1 MTIASTRDVQDVLE
15 TSRLPAAAE
24 LGLVLRDICGG
35 GGGSVRLEALHKLK
49 TNVYRAQL
57 ESDDGS
63 RSLVLKC
70 SNPALTRRNLLVARR
85 WLPAIGMPDA
95 GAQLMGSAAD
105 GQGERMWLI
114 YEDLGD
120 GRLDAVATDRTKLG
134 LAIDLI
140 VTLHVRSAGH
150 AVLPDIRAHGGDLG
164 AAYLTAN
171 VRDAVRSLDLL
182 RAAKITLTA
191 AQQSVIERLLERLRP
206 LERELPDRIRML
218 EQEGGPEVLLHGDL
232 WTTNAFVLDGP
243 DGWYAKLVDWD
254 HAAVGRTTYD
264 LSTFLLR
271 FPPEERAWILERYRA
286 GISAGGWC
294 LPDTAALNVQ
304 LETAEFARYANRVV
318 WPAVARLVDGATWA
332 FDELAMVADWFDAWT
347 PVMPAPP
354 APVAP

>member
-1 MTIASTRDVQDVLE
+1 MTIAPTRDVQDVLE
-15 TSRLPAAAE
+15 TSRLPAATE

-35 GGGSVRLEALHKLK
+35 AGPVRLETLHKLK

-57 ESDDGS
+57 ESDEGP

-120 GRLDAVATDRTKLG
+120 ARLDAVATDRSRV
-134 LAIDLI
+134 AVAVDLI
-140 VTLHVRSAGH
+140 VALHAHSAGH
-150 AVLPDIRAHGGDLG
+150 AVLPDCRTYAGDLG

-171 VRDAVRSLDLL
+171 IRDAVRSLDLL
-182 RAAKITLTA
+182 RARIPLSPP
-191 AQQSVIERLLERLRP
+191 QESVIERLLDRLRP
-206 LERELPDRIRML
+206 LERELPDRVRML

-232 WTTNAFVLDGP
+232 WTTNTFVLEDA
-243 DGWYAKLVDWD
+243 DRVYAKLVDWD
-254 HAAVGRTTYD
+254 HAAVGRATYD

-271 FPPEERAWILERYRA
+271 FPPEERAWILDRYRA
-286 GISAGGWC
+286 GIAAAGWG
-294 LPDTAALNVQ
+294 LPETGTLNVQ
-304 LETAEFARYANRVV
+304 LESAEFARYANRAV

-347 PVMPAPP
+347 PVMPDQRDP
-354 APVAP
+354 AAS

>member
-1 MTIASTRDVQDVLE
+1 
-15 TSRLPAAAE
+15 
-24 LGLVLRDICGG
+24 
-35 GGGSVRLEALHKLK
+35 
-49 TNVYRAQL
+49 
-57 ESDDGS
+57 
-63 RSLVLKC
+63 
-70 SNPALTRRNLLVARR
+70 
-85 WLPAIGMPDA
+85 
-95 GAQLMGSAAD
+95 
-105 GQGERMWLI
+105 MWLI

-191 AQQSVIERLLERLRP
+191 AQQSVIERLLDRLRP

-232 WTTNAFVLDGP
+232 WTTNAFVLAGP

-254 HAAVGRTTYD
+254 HAAVGRATYD

-271 FPPEERAWILERYRA
+271 FPPEERAWILERFRA

-294 LPDTAALNVQ
+294 LPETAALNVQ

-347 PVMPAPP
+347 PVMTAPR